1 MNTRTT
7 RRGHSTRAQT
17 ESRMTD
23 HTFCP
28 VYEAI
33 NLLQEKWSLHI
44 VRALLGGPKGFNELK
59 RDIGNCNPATL
70 SDRLE
75 LLERV
80 GIVSKTIHSMM
91 PPRTSYELTSA
102 GIELQGVIDAI
113 DAWAR
118 THLPEKEHELLEA
131 R

>member
-1 MNTRTT
+1 MSEPET
-7 RRGHSTRAQT
+7 S
-17 ESRMTD
+17 
-23 HTFCP
+23 FCP

-44 VRALLGGPKGFNELK
+44 VRALLGGAKGFNELK
-59 RDIGNCNPATL
+59 REIGNCNPATL
-70 SDRLE
+70 SERLE
-75 LLERV
+75 KLERV

-91 PPRTSYELTSA
+91 PPRTSYQLTSA

-113 DAWAR
+113 DAWGRA
-118 THLPEKEHELLEA
+118 HLPAPERELLEV

>member
-1 MNTRTT
+1 
-7 RRGHSTRAQT
+7 
-17 ESRMTD
+17 
-23 HTFCP
+23 
-28 VYEAI
+28 
-33 NLLQEKWSLHI
+33 
-44 VRALLGGPKGFNELK
+44 
-59 RDIGNCNPATL
+59 
-70 SDRLE
+70 
-75 LLERV
+75 
-80 GIVSKTIHSMM
+80 MM

>member
-1 MNTRTT
+1 MK
-7 RRGHSTRAQT
+7 
-17 ESRMTD
+17 D

-44 VRALLGGPKGFNELK
+44 VRALLGGAKGFNELK

-70 SDRLE
+70 SDRLDM
-75 LLERV
+75 LERV

-118 THLPEKEHELLEA
+118 THLPEKKRELLEA